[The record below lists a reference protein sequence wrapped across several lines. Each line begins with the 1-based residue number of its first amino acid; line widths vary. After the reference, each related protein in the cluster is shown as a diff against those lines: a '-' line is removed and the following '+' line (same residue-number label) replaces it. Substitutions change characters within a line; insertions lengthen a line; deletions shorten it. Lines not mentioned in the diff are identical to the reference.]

1 MYHVFSKSIRDYLQ
15 LACLRLICNKILIYL
30 LFVPDGLAVM
40 SVDLGS
46 EFIKIAIVKVMSVT
60 DKVLVGT
67 VFTWYNTDTNP
78 VYQ

>member
-1 MYHVFSKSIRDYLQ
+1 MCFQNLQ
-15 LACLRLICNKILIYL
+15 ETICNKILIYL

>member
-1 MYHVFSKSIRDYLQ
+1 
-15 LACLRLICNKILIYL
+15 
-30 LFVPDGLAVM
+30 M

-46 EFIKIAIVKVMSVT
+46 EFIKIAIVKVMPVT